1 MTWEEVGGVVYIE
14 PSLTYNYPD
23 LQLLYEKTY
32 TISMSRKLQDS
43 AFRLLKK
50 AADDIDHDRYKMAF
64 ENLDKVEKIEKEVN
78 NPEISYH
85 LLFFKGFAKYR
96 IDELEESLSLFGK
109 ALEISWDLF
118 SKEPEKE
125 DYRSFMRDT
134 IGSIGDILLKL
145 EDPVKAKSI
154 SLQ

>member
-1 MTWEEVGGVVYIE
+1 
-14 PSLTYNYPD
+14 
-23 LQLLYEKTY
+23 
-32 TISMSRKLQDS
+32 MSRKLQDS

-50 AADDIDHDRYKMAF
+50 AAYDIDHDRYKKAF

-96 IDELEESLSLFGK
+96 IDELEESLALFGK

-145 EDPVKAKSI
+145 E
-154 SLQ
+154 